1 MGKFPVDAP
10 KSRVIKALEMLGFQI
25 LREREHVSMVRQNH
39 DGTRTP
45 MTLPNHQSL
54 YSEDNLQSSGYQQRR
69 VHAGLRQDI
78 GNVRFTT
85 AWWT

>member
-45 MTLPNHQSL
+45 MTLPNHPNIKASTLRTICSQAGISR
-54 YSEDNLQSSGYQQRR
+54 EEFM
-69 VHAGLRQDI
+69 HAYAK
-78 GNVRFTT
+78 T
-85 AWWT
+85 

>member
-45 MTLPNHQSL
+45 MTLPNHPNIKASTLRTICSQ
-54 YSEDNLQSSGYQQRR
+54 
-69 VHAGLRQDI
+69 AGISREEFMQAYAK
-78 GNVRFTT
+78 T
-85 AWWT
+85 

>member
-10 KSRVIKALEMLGFQI
+10 KSRVIKALELLGFQM

-45 MTLPNHQSL
+45 MTLPNHPNIKASTLRTICSQ
-54 YSEDNLQSSGYQQRR
+54 
-69 VHAGLRQDI
+69 AGISREKFMQAYAK
-78 GNVRFTT
+78 T
-85 AWWT
+85 

>member
-45 MTLPNHQSL
+45 MTLPNHPNIKASTLRTICSQ
-54 YSEDNLQSSGYQQRR
+54 
-69 VHAGLRQDI
+69 AGISREEFLRAYA
-78 GNVRFTT
+78 RT
-85 AWWT
+85 

>member
-25 LREREHVSMVRQNH
+25 LREREHISMVRHNP

-45 MTLPNHQSL
+45 MTLPNHPSIKASTLGTICSQ
-54 YSEDNLQSSGYQQRR
+54 
-69 VHAGLRQDI
+69 AGLSREEFLQAYAK
-78 GNVRFTT
+78 T
-85 AWWT
+85 

>member
-45 MTLPNHQSL
+45 MTLPNHPNINASTLRTICSQ
-54 YSEDNLQSSGYQQRR
+54 
-69 VHAGLRQDI
+69 AGISREEFMQAYAK
-78 GNVRFTT
+78 T
-85 AWWT
+85 

>member
-25 LREREHVSMVRQNH
+25 LREREHISMVRHNP

-45 MTLPNHQSL
+45 MTLPNHPSIKASTLRTICSQ
-54 YSEDNLQSSGYQQRR
+54 
-69 VHAGLRQDI
+69 AGLSREEFLQAYAK
-78 GNVRFTT
+78 T
-85 AWWT
+85 

>member
-45 MTLPNHQSL
+45 MTLPNHPNIKASTLSTICSQAGIIREEFL
-54 YSEDNLQSSGYQQRR
+54 
-69 VHAGLRQDI
+69 HAYAK
-78 GNVRFTT
+78 T
-85 AWWT
+85 